1 MKKFLSSFV
10 IVVGVFLCSA
20 GTFAED
26 SVDMSWE
33 NAMLE
38 ATAWV
43 VDQDNNA
50 ITLVSPDEIND
61 VNVNVFE
68 RYSDVAE
75 NAWYQKFV
83 SHLTQLGVV
92 QGVSQNEF
100 APQRNVTRAEFAT
113 MLALA
118 DEADLSIYQG
128 ISSFQDVSENAWYA
142 PQIEWAYQQGL
153 IEGFENSLFYPND
166 CLTREQAA
174 TIIDRYAEAK
184 NSRILEMNRYELNES
199 VCATL
204 STSEVEYI
212 EELIAAPEYLDQSNI
227 SDWAEYSVTEMSQSG
242 IFCGDGSGDFNPQ
255 NYITRAECA
264 KLISAYIIFDS
275 TPTFYF
281 PGGSYIEYLR
291 PTTAQ
296 LDEEA
301 QIEANSSEGT
311 EHGPLINIETTVA
324 NSDPGRV
331 STSWKKV
338 THKAVTDLAFDLLKQ
353 NTGNGDRT
361 YIYNKLGETI
371 NFEGRNFIGSSV
383 LKEYAW
389 YTDSIENQNNK
400 FYAHFY
406 DPDTGKSY
414 GGSTSVNAY
423 WFFNN
428 HYYNAY
434 TSYLSKNKYYAYKEI
449 GMSIHYLEDLNTPYH
464 AANVISNGPGSRHY
478 DYEDWV
484 NDFAANYSTNMT
496 YSAYR
501 FVYDSSFLDM
511 AKNFAGLAK
520 DSYSRCNLFDHS
532 NSKYRESAQNAT
544 ITNLNRTERAVCGLL
559 NRFYYNSCMS
569 N

>member
-20 GTFAED
+20 GIFAED

-92 QGVSQNEF
+92 QGISESEF

-118 DEADLSIYQG
+118 DEVDLSVYQG
-128 ISSFQDVSENAWYA
+128 ITSFQDVSENSWYA

-153 IEGFENSLFYPND
+153 IEGFENGLFYPNA

-174 TIIDRYAEAK
+174 TIMERYAEAK
-184 NSRILEMNRYELNES
+184 NSRVLEMNRYELNES

-212 EELIAAPEYLDQSNI
+212 EELIAAPEYLDQSDI

-242 IFCGDGSGDFNPQ
+242 IFCGDDSGDFNPQ

-281 PGGSYIEYLR
+281 PGGSYIEYLQ
-291 PTTAQ
+291 PTEAQ
-296 LDEEA
+296 LEEA
-301 QIEANSSEGT
+301 GIEANSTERT
-311 EHGPLINIETTVA
+311 EHGPLIYIEKAVA
-324 NSDPGRV
+324 DSASGKV
-331 STSWKKV
+331 ITSWKKI
-338 THKAVTDLAFDLLKQ
+338 THQTVTDLAFEMLKH
-353 NTGNGDRT
+353 NTGEGGRA
-361 YIYNKLGETI
+361 YIYNKMGEMI
-371 NFEGRNFIGSSV
+371 YYNGRNFIGSSV
-383 LKEYAW
+383 TKEYAW
-389 YTDSIENQNNK
+389 YTDSIENQGSG
-400 FYAHFY
+400 FYSHFY
-406 DPDTGKSY
+406 DPDTGRSY
-414 GGSTSVNAY
+414 NGSTTVNAY
-423 WFFNN
+423 QYFNN

-434 TSYLSKNKYYAYKEI
+434 TSYLNGNKYYAYKEI

-464 AANVISNGPGSRHY
+464 AANIKSNGSGSRHFN
-478 DYEDWV
+478 YEVW
-484 NDFAANYSTNMT
+484 ANNVVKNHTTSMT
-496 YSAYR
+496 YASYR
-501 FVYDSSFLDM
+501 YVYDSSFISM
-511 AKNFAGLAK
+511 SNNFAGLAK
-520 DSYSRCNLFDHS
+520 GTINTCDRFDSENANFVEAA
-532 NSKYRESAQNAT
+532 KSAT
-544 ITNLNRTERAVCGLL
+544 KTNLSRTERAVCGLL